1 MATTGASSLLL
12 GRAQAPKAEPPL
24 LPSVEEFFR
33 LLGFKLRSRLVNRCS
48 TNFQV
53 QLEGV
58 NQTALLALKSD
69 PDHTETSVY
78 CLLRFDKAKL
88 PGLMIL
94 ERDLLVRV
102 IGAMLGDDK
111 PDDVEP
117 TSPDAVGKALSPVQV
132 RIAARVVRDM
142 LQDLRLS
149 WQAGTPP
156 SIEVE
161 GVPGHSRVVSADN
174 ADEDLVLATFDVSTA
189 EGNFGKILVAVPAAL
204 LRGTAGV
211 RATLERKRPAPDIGR
226 VMPVELDLVAE
237 MARLTMRV
245 RDLKQLQVGDLI
257 PLGRLDTATLRVN
270 GKAVWLGEPGHSN
283 GQRCI
288 RVKKR
293 PE

>member
-1 MATTGASSLLL
+1 MSTTGASSILL
-12 GRAQAPKAEPPL
+12 GRGQTAKAEPPL

-48 TNFQV
+48 TNFVV

-58 NQTALLALKSD
+58 QPSALLELKAH
-69 PDHTETSVY
+69 PDHTDGSVY
-78 CLLRFDKAKL
+78 CLLRFDKVRL
-88 PGLMIL
+88 PGLIIL
-94 ERDLLVRV
+94 ERELLVKV
-102 IGAMLGDDK
+102 IGAMLGDDM
-111 PDDVEP
+111 PDEEAPPSDN
-117 TSPDAVGKALSPVQV
+117 SGRALSPVQV

-142 LQDLRLS
+142 LVDLR
-149 WQAGTPP
+149 QAWPSGGAPP
-156 SIEVE
+156 IELD

-174 ADEDLVLATFDVSTA
+174 ADEDLVLASFDVSTA
-189 EGNFGKILVAVPAAL
+189 EGNFGKILVGVPAAL
-204 LRGTAGV
+204 LRGSQAS
-211 RATLERKRPAPDIGR
+211 RAAPARKRAAPDIGR

-245 RDLKQLQVGDLI
+245 RDLKQLEVGDLI

-288 RVKKR
+288 KVKKR

>member
-1 MATTGASSLLL
+1 MAITGASSLLL

-58 NQTALLALKSD
+58 SQASLLELKAT
-69 PDHTETSVY
+69 PEHTESSVY
-78 CLLRFDKAKL
+78 CLLRFDKSRL

-94 ERDLLVRV
+94 ERELLVRV

-111 PDDVEP
+111 PDETEP
-117 TSPDAVGKALSPVQV
+117 SPDAAGKALSPVQV

-149 WQAGTPP
+149 WQAGAAP
-156 SIEVE
+156 SIEAE

-204 LRGTAGV
+204 LRGSAPG
-211 RATLERKRPAPDIGR
+211 RPGPERKRAAPDIGR